1 MGAPFRLARVLRLR
15 EQVRRLRSHEVAQLA
30 TRLAA
35 VRTEAVR
42 LAGER
47 ERLGVVEEQQAIA
60 GTLTPDTL
68 RVGRA
73 YDATLAA
80 VERIHA
86 EEIGRLGHALAAK
99 RAELL
104 RDRQEEEKYVRL
116 AAAHRLRGLED
127 EARHADRALD
137 EIAVDRHRRHQRYQK
152 EGRHEQI

>member
-1 MGAPFRLARVLRLR
+1 MAAPFRLARVLRLR
-15 EQVRRLRSHEVAQLA
+15 EQMRRLRSHEVEQLA

-35 VRTEAVR
+35 VRAEAVR

-47 ERLGVVEEQQAIA
+47 ERLGAVEGQQAAA

-80 VERIHA
+80 AERIGA
-86 EEIGRLGHALAAK
+86 EEIVRLGHALAAK

-104 RDRQEEEKYVRL
+104 RDRQEEEKYARL
-116 AAAHRLRGLED
+116 AAAHRQRVLED
-127 EARHADRALD
+127 EARGADRVLD
-137 EIAVDRHRRHQRYQK
+137 EIAVDRHRRHQRHPK
-152 EGRHEQI
+152 ERRHEQI